1 MLNTIQMIIAA
12 RRVIA
17 TYELL
22 ILAVSERLRAGYR
35 LIARLSI
42 AAAIASGMIL
52 PITAVSSQ
60 AQDLPS
66 KAIAQASANAT
77 GWWLPASAKS
87 SPTPRLALGT
97 TDHQV
102 FPMAIAVLNLGRFWL
117 TPASQNT
124 DYSFLPGDAMP
135 HVSYLSLFEL
145 KYQAWESNLA
155 ETRTLT
161 DVNSATVYP
170 LIQID
175 YANWHFPIAMAISPL
190 RGSSDVR

>member
-1 MLNTIQMIIAA
+1 MLNTIHMIIAA

-22 ILAVSERLRAGYR
+22 ILAVSKRLQAGYR

-77 GWWLPASAKS
+77 GWWSLASAKS
-87 SPTPRLALGT
+87 SPTARLALGT

-102 FPMAIAVLNLGRFWL
+102 FPMAKVLNPGRFWL
-117 TPASQNT
+117 TLASQNT